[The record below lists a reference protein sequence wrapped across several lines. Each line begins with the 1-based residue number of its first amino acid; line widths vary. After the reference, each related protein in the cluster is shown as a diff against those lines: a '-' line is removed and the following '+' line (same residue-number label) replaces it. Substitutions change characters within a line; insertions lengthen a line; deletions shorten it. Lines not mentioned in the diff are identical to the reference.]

1 MILFSIKKAFFD
13 FWDHFLPSVLCNLG
27 FIVVLSLPMLAPAA
41 VGRLQPELGIAVFAV
56 GVVVSFVYLGV
67 ASMVAR
73 DIAFYQTPEWATIPL
88 YVRQSWKASVALA
101 LIYLLH
107 IFLLSIALP
116 VYIAMGTVL
125 SLAAMAFLFWASII
139 WLVASV
145 FYLPIRAQL
154 DSQIGK
160 ILKKCFLIVF
170 DNTAFALVV
179 AFGALTLLLLS
190 MFTALLLPGVMGVLI
205 WVNSALKL
213 RLYKYDYLNEHPQA
227 NRRAIPWDELLH
239 DDRERVGKRSF
250 RGMIFPWKE

>member
-1 MILFSIKKAFFD
+1 MIFFSIKKAFFD
-13 FWDHFLPSVLCNLG
+13 FWDNFLPSVLCNLG

-41 VGRLQPELGIAVFAV
+41 VARLQPELGMAVFAV
-56 GVVVSFVYLGV
+56 GVLASFAYLGV
-67 ASMVAR
+67 ASMIAR
-73 DIAFYQTPEWATIPL
+73 DIAFYQTPEWATVPL
-88 YVRQSWKASVALA
+88 YARQTWKASVVLA

-107 IFLLSIALP
+107 IFLLSIAMP
-116 VYIAMGTVL
+116 VYTALGTVL

-145 FYLPIRAQL
+145 FYLPIRSQL

-160 ILKKCFLIVF
+160 ILKKSFLIVF
-170 DNTAFALVV
+170 DNTGFALVV

-190 MFTALLLPGVMGVLI
+190 VFTALLLPGIMGALI

-213 RLYKYDYLNEHPQA
+213 RLYKYDYLNEHPAA
-227 NRRAIPWDELLH
+227 NRSDIPWDELLH